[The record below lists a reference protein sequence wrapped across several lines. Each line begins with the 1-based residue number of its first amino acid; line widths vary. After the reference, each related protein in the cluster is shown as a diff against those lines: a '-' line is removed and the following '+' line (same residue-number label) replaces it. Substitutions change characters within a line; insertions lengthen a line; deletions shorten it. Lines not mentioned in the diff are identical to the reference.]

1 MKEQKNIYKVRCYN
15 IDYTPEDDYE
25 GTLEDYGPD
34 EAVVEVEATPIERAD
49 VDTFEGMITDA
60 LMYETGC
67 WFEYYDYDVL
77 PNDDLL
83 DDLRAEQQE
92 QM

>member
-25 GTLEDYGPD
+25 GDLKDYGPE
-34 EAVVEVEATPIERAD
+34 EATVEVEATPAERAD
-49 VDTFEGMITDA
+49 THAFECMITEA

-77 PNDDLL
+77 PDNDLL